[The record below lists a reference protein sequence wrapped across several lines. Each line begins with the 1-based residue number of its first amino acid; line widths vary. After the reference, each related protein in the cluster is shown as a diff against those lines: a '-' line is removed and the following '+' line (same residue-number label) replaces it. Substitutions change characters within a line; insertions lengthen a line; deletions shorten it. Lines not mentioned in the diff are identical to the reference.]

1 MASAS
6 TEHPSGELVRPTPW
20 PALFPWNSHL
30 NQLLESMWHAPA
42 LGHGEPAAA
51 VTETEDA
58 YRVELDLPGVER
70 KNVTLDVT
78 GRRMSVHATRAERE
92 HEGILRHS
100 TRTTGEFDFVLN
112 LPTAIADEGVT
123 ATMNDG
129 VLTVTLPKTAG
140 AKSTRIKI
148 G

>member
-1 MASAS
+1 MASTA
-6 TEHPSGELVRPTPW
+6 TEHPTGELVRSVPWPTP
-20 PALFPWNSHL
+20 FPWNGHL
-30 NQLLESMWHAPA
+30 NRLFESMWPAPA
-42 LGHGEPAAA
+42 PGHGEPAAT

-58 YRVELDLPGVER
+58 YVVELDLPGVER
-70 KNVTLDVT
+70 KHVTLDVT
-78 GRRMSVHATRAERE
+78 GRRMSVHATRTERE
-92 HEGILRHS
+92 HEGVLRHS
-100 TRTTGEFDFVLN
+100 TRTTGEFDFELT
-112 LPTAIADEGVT
+112 LPTAIADDGVA